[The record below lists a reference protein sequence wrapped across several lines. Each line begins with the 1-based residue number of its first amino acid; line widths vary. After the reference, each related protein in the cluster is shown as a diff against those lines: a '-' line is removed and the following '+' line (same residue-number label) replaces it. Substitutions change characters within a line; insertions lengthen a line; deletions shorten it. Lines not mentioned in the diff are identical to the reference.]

1 MSTSIEIPFV
11 SDLYRWATGNDLTL
25 LDLVALL
32 VAIPAGFVLKLA
44 SREPA
49 YASGVSP
56 LPPTELPAVGT
67 GTPPPGGWVEIV
79 AGIAQVIWGTLNGVV
94 SALGVVM
101 AARYGTLPDSGM
113 SPFAKARLAFTIAG
127 LFVVRSLFLS
137 AAILA
142 FVKDKSWIGI
152 LAWALP
158 TLVIAADCL
167 FIWRAGPDPDSNLG
181 MTFLAAIVGGI
192 GMLIVGIVLVFYLG
206 RSGASQ
212 WLGACFVFAVSI
224 AYMCRSVAG
233 IFGVT
238 KEVEKQLVGVGLVAG
253 FLAISGALQIARGAV
268 QS

>member
-1 MSTSIEIPFV
+1 MS
-11 SDLYRWATGNDLTL
+11 ND
-25 LDLVALL
+25 
-32 VAIPAGFVLKLA
+32 
-44 SREPA
+44 
-49 YASGVSP
+49 
-56 LPPTELPAVGT
+56 
-67 GTPPPGGWVEIV
+67 
-79 AGIAQVIWGTLNGVV
+79 
-94 SALGVVM
+94 
-101 AARYGTLPDSGM
+101 GTLPDSGM
-113 SPFAKARLAFTIAG
+113 SRFAKVRLAFTIIGACFVRG
-127 LFVVRSLFLS
+127 LFLTD
-137 AAILA
+137 AILA